1 MSASVAANDDRSPVA
16 REDEAV
22 RRAAV
27 AWYVRLC
34 SGEASAADQLAWQQ
48 WHGEHPDHQRAWQRI
63 ESIRTVAQRV
73 PASIGRSTLD
83 AAGKG
88 RRHVLRSLGLLTSA
102 GALAYGGYRISAGQA
117 ADTPWAGLLADFR
130 TGTGEQRTVDLA
142 DGSRMLLNTR
152 SAIDVAFD
160 ASRRLIRLHAG
171 EVLID
176 TAKHRAPSM
185 AARDARPFL
194 VETAHGTIHALGTR
208 FIVRDDDVQTRVTV
222 LEDSVEVHMAD
233 TAGDPFLLRA
243 GEQLGFNRHTAT
255 PVRSADPAA
264 EAWTHGSLVVDDWR
278 LGDVVAEL
286 ARYHAGRLVC
296 DAAVADI
303 RVSGAF
309 PIHDTERA
317 LTVIM
322 RTFPVR
328 VRSLTRYWVSVGA
341 V

>member
-1 MSASVAANDDRSPVA
+1 MSASVVANDDRSPAA
-16 REDEAV
+16 REEEAV

-34 SGEASAADQLAWQQ
+34 SGEASVADHLAWQQ

-63 ESIRTVAQRV
+63 ESIRMVAQRV
-73 PASIGRSTLD
+73 PAAVGRPTLD
-83 AAGKG
+83 AASKG
-88 RRHVLRSLGLLTSA
+88 RRHVLRSLGLLASA
-102 GALAYGGYRISAGQA
+102 GALAYGGYRIGAGRG
-117 ADTPWAGLLADFR
+117 ADMPWTGLLADFR

-142 DGSRMLLNTR
+142 DGSRVLLNTR

-160 ASRRLIRLHAG
+160 ESRRLVRLRAG

-176 TAKHRAPSM
+176 TAKHRAPAV
-185 AARDARPFL
+185 AAHDTRPFL
-194 VETAHGTIHALGTR
+194 VETAHGTICALGTR

-222 LEDSVEVHMAD
+222 LEDRVEVRMAD

-243 GEQLGFNRHTAT
+243 GEQLGFSRHTAT
-255 PVRSADPAA
+255 PIRSADPAA
-264 EAWTHGSLVVDDWR
+264 EAWAHGSLVVDDWR

-286 ARYHAGRLVC
+286 ARYHTGRLVC
-296 DAAVADI
+296 DAEVADI

-317 LTVIM
+317 LTAIM
-322 RTFPVR
+322 HAFPVR
-328 VRSLTRYWVSVGA
+328 VRSLTRYWVNVGA